1 MTDSSGPALVV
12 SLPASATTA
21 AVEFSL
27 ERGRCLVVTG
37 PSGVGKTT
45 MLRKIADLDPHE
57 GSVRLGDKPQQQMPG
72 PLWRKHITYVPSD
85 AGWWAPTVRDHFD
98 AGADPVYLMKRL
110 GLAADKLDSAPQNL
124 STGERQRMALIRALV
139 QGPRFL
145 LLDEPTSAL
154 DQETTRQVETV
165 LQETKEGGCGMVVV
179 THDDAQGARLADQQL
194 TLRRV
199 EG

>member
-1 MTDSSGPALVV
+1 MTDSSGLSLVV

-21 AVEFSL
+21 PVEFSL

-57 GSVRLGDKPQQQMPG
+57 GSVRLGYRPQQQMPG
-72 PLWRKHITYVPSD
+72 PLWRKHVTYVPSD
-85 AGWWAPTVRDHFD
+85 AGWWAPTVRDHFETTSD
-98 AGADPVYLMKRL
+98 LAELIERV
-110 GLAADKLDSAPQNL
+110 GLTSEKLDSAPQNL

-139 QGPRFL
+139 QNPQFL

-154 DQETTRQVETV
+154 DQETTRQVEAV
-165 LQETKEGGCGMVVV
+165 LQETMEGGCGMVVV
-179 THDDAQGARLADQQL
+179 THDAAQGARLADQQL